1 MDTKRKLEHDSSR
14 AMTTGNSVKR
24 HKGLRSPEPD
34 TFSSSSGTSSE
45 RALKRTAKIQSRLE
59 KLRKLT
65 RKLLSH
71 PEQVQAVHGSGQDVI
86 VALAELGKAFS
97 PTKSTPESLYYSQ
110 SPRNRLHLRS
120 LQLHAQKALPPLPP
134 VLDKQLQTAMFTHEG
149 INNPTTVSLP
159 ERNYERMELLGDA
172 YIEIIAT
179 RLVWDTFPRLPAGR
193 LSQIRELLV
202 KNETLAEYATLYG
215 LDQKL
220 LVPPDIRNQTKTW
233 TKVKGDVFE
242 AYVAAIILSNRENG
256 VQLVEDWLTQ
266 LWIPKLEQIEKE
278 KPVLRYKEE
287 LAKLI
292 MDKGIKLSYVD
303 EKKSASHPGGLQTF
317 FIGVYL
323 TGWGHKNKCLGSGTG
338 LSKVI
343 AGNEAARKALE
354 NPMTHRA
361 AAAKQAFQAAKLE
374 GEAAAAAP
382 VHLGPAL
389 YHYLKPIET
398 MRSRIARVCRS
409 SYRSF
414 STSPGRSR
422 AQLAYQ
428 TWPAQNDSTTIDER
442 RNPIVFMHGLFGSK
456 QNNRSISKALGNHL
470 KTRIYA
476 LDLRN
481 HGDSPHLP
489 EHDYTTMADDVEEFI
504 HNLKLA
510 KPILIGHSMGAK
522 TAMTV
527 ALRSPEL
534 ISSLISVDNA
544 PVSAKLG
551 SQFSKYVKGMQ
562 EIEGANITK
571 QSEADRIL
579 QQYEES
585 LPIRQ
590 FLLTNLMRS
599 KVDNTL
605 KFRVPVQL
613 LGESLDELAGF
624 PFNASDNVKFEGP
637 SLFIRGTKSR
647 YVQKKSFPVIAHF
660 FPNYK
665 LVDVD
670 AGHWVISENPEGF
683 KNG

>member
-1 MDTKRKLEHDSSR
+1 MDRKRKLEPESTR
-14 AMTTGNSVKR
+14 AMATGKSAKR
-24 HKGLRSPEPD
+24 HKELRSPEPD
-34 TFSSSSGTSSE
+34 TISSSSGDSSGKP
-45 RALKRTAKIQSRLE
+45 LKRTVKIKSRLE

-65 RKLLSH
+65 RKLLNHSGH
-71 PEQVQAVHGSGQDVI
+71 VQAIHGSGPDVV
-86 VALAELGKAFS
+86 VALAELDKAFS
-97 PTKSTPESLYYSQ
+97 SKKSPPESLYYAQ
-110 SPRNRLHLRS
+110 SPRNRLYSSS
-120 LQLHAQKALPPLPP
+120 LQLNAKHALPPLPP
-134 VLDKQLQTAMFTHEG
+134 VLDKQLQTAMLTHEG
-149 INNPTTVSLP
+149 IINSNTASSP

-172 YIEIIAT
+172 YIEIMAT

-220 LVPPDIRNQTKTW
+220 SVPHDIRNQAKTW

-242 AYVAAIILSNRENG
+242 AYVAAVILSNRENG

-266 LWIPKLEQIEKE
+266 LWIPKLEKIEKE
-278 KPVLRYKEE
+278 TPVLRYKEE
-287 LAKLI
+287 LAKLV
-292 MDKGIKLSYVD
+292 MDKGIKISYVD
-303 EKKSASHPGGLQTF
+303 EKKSISHPGGLQTF

-323 TGWGHKNKCLGSGTG
+323 TGWGYKNEFLGSGTG

-343 AGNEAARKALE
+343 AGNEAARKALG
-354 NPMTHRA
+354 NPITRRA
-361 AAAKQAFQAAKLE
+361 AAAKQAFHAAKPE
-374 GEAAAAAP
+374 GEAAASP
-382 VHLGPAL
+382 SSL
-389 YHYLKPIET
+389 
-398 MRSRIARVCRS
+398 IAHRCLCRA

-414 STSPGRSR
+414 STSRGRSR
-422 AQLAYQ
+422 VHLAYH
-428 TWPAQNDSTTIDER
+428 TWPAQDDSTRIDEGR
-442 RNPIVFMHGLFGSK
+442 SPIIFMHGLFGSK
-456 QNNRSISKALGNHL
+456 QNNRSISKSLGNHL

-489 EHDYTTMADDVEEFI
+489 EHDYTAMADDVEEFI

-510 KPILIGHSMGAK
+510 KPTLIGHSMGAK

-534 ISSLISVDNA
+534 ISSFIAVDNG

-551 SQFSKYVKGMQ
+551 SQFTKYVKGMQ
-562 EIEGANITK
+562 EIERANVTK

-579 QQYEES
+579 HQYEES

-590 FLLTNLMRS
+590 FLLTNLIRS
-599 KVDNTL
+599 KENNTL
-605 KFRVPVQL
+605 KFRIPVQL
-613 LGESLDELAGF
+613 LGESLDKLASF
-624 PFNASDNVKFEGP
+624 PFSTSDNVKFEGP

-647 YVQKKSFPVIAHF
+647 YVQNKSLPVIAHF

-665 LVDVD
+665 LVDID
-670 AGHWVISENPEGF
+670 AGHW
-683 KNG
+683 